1 MKNQTFELP
10 HTLNGKNGKAHHRLS
25 VRELEI
31 LELAA
36 NGYNNKQIADMLIMS
51 IDIVDTYNHSVMDK
65 LSARNMKQHAIAIA
79 LRNKPID

>member
-36 NGYNNKQIADMLIMS
+36 GGYSNKQIADMLNIS
-51 IDIVDTYNHSVMDK
+51 AATVDTHSRTIVTALD
-65 LSARNMKQHAIAIA
+65 ANNMKHAIAIA
-79 LRNKPID
+79 LRNNIIR